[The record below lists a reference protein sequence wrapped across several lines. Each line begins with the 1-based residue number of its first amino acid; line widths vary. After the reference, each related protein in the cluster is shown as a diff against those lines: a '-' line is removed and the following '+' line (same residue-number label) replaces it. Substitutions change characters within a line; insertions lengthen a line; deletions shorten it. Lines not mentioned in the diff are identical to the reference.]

1 MSPAKQR
8 VEIDGRTLAV
18 SNLEKVLFPEVGV
31 TKAQVIDYYV
41 RIAPVLLPHLAGR
54 PVTFTRWPDGVE
66 GQTFFEKN
74 SARHAPEWVRRVTIP
89 SPGSSTGRE
98 TLDMVVL
105 ESVADL
111 AWAANLAALE
121 LHVPQWQVD
130 DDGVPQLPDLLVLDL
145 DPGPDTGL
153 AECCAV
159 AERLG
164 ERLEA
169 DGLDPVVKTSGS
181 KGMQVYAPIEAADRE
196 HPSRYAKALAQELS
210 AETPDDVVWRMEKVL
225 RPGKVLIDWSQNNP
239 AKTTVAPYS
248 LRARAGATVST
259 PIGWDE
265 VDAVREG
272 ADPATL
278 RFTHRR
284 RPRRGSRST
293 ATCSTSP
300 TPAARRCPRSES
312 GTTGV
317 TSGLGGSP
325 DHVRPPLHRRG
336 AARRPLPRPAGHRR
350 RPHRADGRGRREHH
364 RLAAALLRPQRRHVH
379 PAAGVRAGRP
389 RAAAAP
395 SWRARW
401 PRWPASGG

>member
-1 MSPAKQR
+1 VSPGKQR
-8 VEIDGRTLAV
+8 VEIDGRTLQV
-18 SNLEKVLFPEVGV
+18 SNLEKVLFPEVSF

-54 PVTFTRWPDGVE
+54 PVTFTRWPDGVD

-89 SPGSSTGRE
+89 SPGSSRGRE
-98 TLDMVVL
+98 TLDMVIL
-105 ESVADL
+105 ESTADL

-121 LHVPQWQVD
+121 VHVPQWQVD
-130 DDGVPQLPDLLVLDL
+130 DDGQPALPDLLVLDL
-145 DPGPDTGL
+145 DPGPDTGIV
-153 AECCAV
+153 ECCVV

-181 KGMQVYAPIEAADRE
+181 KGMQVYAPIETPTDRE
-196 HPSRYAKALAQELS
+196 HPSRYAKQLAQELS

-265 VDAVREG
+265 VDAVRDG
-272 ADPATL
+272 ADPGTL
-278 RFTHRR
+278 RFT
-284 RPRRGSRST
+284 T
-293 ATCSTSP
+293 ADVL
-300 TPAARRCPRSES
+300 ARVEEY
-312 GTTGV
+312 GDLFDVANAT
-317 TSGLGGSP
+317 
-325 DHVRPPLHRRG
+325 
-336 AARRPLPRPAGHRR
+336 
-350 RPHRADGRGRREHH
+350 
-364 RLAAALLRPQRRHVH
+364 
-379 PAAGVRAGRP
+379 
-389 RAAAAP
+389 
-395 SWRARW
+395 RARL
-401 PRWPASGG
+401 PEA

>member
-1 MSPAKQR
+1 M
-8 VEIDGRTLAV
+8 
-18 SNLEKVLFPEVGV
+18 
-31 TKAQVIDYYV
+31 
-41 RIAPVLLPHLAGR
+41 LLPHLAGR

-105 ESVADL
+105 ENIADL
-111 AWAANLAALE
+111 AWSANLAALE
-121 LHVPQWQVD
+121 IHVPQWQVD

-145 DPGPDTGL
+145 DPGPDTGI

-164 ERLEA
+164 ARLEA

-239 AKTTVAPYS
+239 AKTTVAPV
-248 LRARAGATVST
+248 LAAG
-259 PIGWDE
+259 
-265 VDAVREG
+265 
-272 ADPATL
+272 
-278 RFTHRR
+278 
-284 RPRRGSRST
+284 PRRGHGVDADRLGRGRRGAGGSPTRRCCGSPPTTCSRGWRST

-300 TPAARRCPRSES
+300 TRTP
-312 GTTGV
+312 G
-317 TSGLGGSP
+317 
-325 DHVRPPLHRRG
+325 
-336 AARRPLPRPAGHRR
+336 RPAG
-350 RPHRADGRGRREHH
+350 
-364 RLAAALLRPQRRHVH
+364 
-379 PAAGVRAGRP
+379 
-389 RAAAAP
+389 
-395 SWRARW
+395 
-401 PRWPASGG
+401 AS

>member
-1 MSPAKQR
+1 VSPAKQR
-8 VEIDGRTLAV
+8 VEIDGRTLSV
-18 SNLEKVLFPEVGV
+18 SNLEKVLFPEVSV

-74 SARHAPEWVRRVTIP
+74 SARHAPAWVRRVTIP

-130 DDGVPQLPDLLVLDL
+130 ENGVPQLPDLLVLDL
-145 DPGPDTGL
+145 DPGPESGL

-164 ERLEA
+164 ARLEA

-181 KGMQVYAPIEAADRE
+181 KGMQVYAPIETPIDRE

-210 AETPDDVVWRMEKVL
+210 AETPDDIVWRMEKVL

-272 ADPATL
+272 ADPASL
-278 RFTHRR
+278 RFTPDDVLARVEEY
-284 RPRRGSRST
+284 GDLFDVAG
-293 ATCSTSP
+293 AT
-300 TPAARRCPRSES
+300 R
-312 GTTGV
+312 
-317 TSGLGGSP
+317 
-325 DHVRPPLHRRG
+325 
-336 AARRPLPRPAGHRR
+336 
-350 RPHRADGRGRREHH
+350 
-364 RLAAALLRPQRRHVH
+364 AALPE
-379 PAAGVRAGRP
+379 A
-389 RAAAAP
+389 
-395 SWRARW
+395 
-401 PRWPASGG
+401 

>member
-1 MSPAKQR
+1 M
-8 VEIDGRTLAV
+8 
-18 SNLEKVLFPEVGV
+18 
-31 TKAQVIDYYV
+31 VI
-41 RIAPVLLPHLAGR
+41 
-54 PVTFTRWPDGVE
+54 
-66 GQTFFEKN
+66 
-74 SARHAPEWVRRVTIP
+74 
-89 SPGSSTGRE
+89 
-98 TLDMVVL
+98 L

-121 LHVPQWQVD
+121 LHVPQWRVD
-130 DDGVPQLPDLLVLDL
+130 DGGEPALPDLLVLDL
-145 DPGPDTGL
+145 DPGPETGL

-181 KGMQVYAPIEAADRE
+181 KGMQVYAPIETPTDRE

-272 ADPATL
+272 ADPASL
-278 RFTHRR
+278 RFTPDDVLARVEEF
-284 RPRRGSRST
+284 GDLFDVAG
-293 ATCSTSP
+293 AT
-300 TPAARRCPRSES
+300 R
-312 GTTGV
+312 V
-317 TSGLGGSP
+317 
-325 DHVRPPLHRRG
+325 
-336 AARRPLPRPAGHRR
+336 PLP
-350 RPHRADGRGRREHH
+350 E
-364 RLAAALLRPQRRHVH
+364 V
-379 PAAGVRAGRP
+379 
-389 RAAAAP
+389 
-395 SWRARW
+395 
-401 PRWPASGG
+401 

>member
-1 MSPAKQR
+1 VKRQR
-8 VEIDGRTLAV
+8 VEIDGRQLQV
-18 SNLEKVLFPEVGV
+18 SNLEKVLFPEVPF

-66 GQTFFEKN
+66 GQKFFEKN
-74 SARHAPEWVRRVTIP
+74 SARHAPAWVRRVTIP

-98 TLDMVVL
+98 TLDMVIL

-130 DDGVPQLPDLLVLDL
+130 DDGIPQLPDLLVLDL
-145 DPGPDTGL
+145 DPGPETGL
-153 AECCAV
+153 PECCAV

-164 ERLEA
+164 QRLEA

-181 KGMQVYAPIEAADRE
+181 KGMQVYAPIETPGDGE

-210 AETPDDVVWRMEKVL
+210 AETPEHVVWRMEKVL

-248 LRARAGATVST
+248 LRARAGAAVST

-272 ADPATL
+272 ADPASL
-278 RFTHRR
+278 RF
-284 RPRRGSRST
+284 ST
-293 ATCSTSP
+293 EDVLARVAEYGDLFDVAGATRAS
-300 TPAARRCPRSES
+300 
-312 GTTGV
+312 
-317 TSGLGGSP
+317 
-325 DHVRPPLHRRG
+325 
-336 AARRPLPRPAGHRR
+336 LP
-350 RPHRADGRGRREHH
+350 E
-364 RLAAALLRPQRRHVH
+364 V
-379 PAAGVRAGRP
+379 
-389 RAAAAP
+389 
-395 SWRARW
+395 
-401 PRWPASGG
+401 

>member
-1 MSPAKQR
+1 VKRQR
-8 VEIDGRTLAV
+8 VEIDGRQLQV
-18 SNLEKVLFPEVGV
+18 SNLEKVLFPEVSF

-66 GQTFFEKN
+66 GQKFFEKN
-74 SARHAPEWVRRVTIP
+74 SARHAPAWVRRVTIP

-98 TLDMVVL
+98 TLDMVIL

-130 DDGVPQLPDLLVLDL
+130 DDGIPQLPDLLVLDL
-145 DPGPDTGL
+145 DPGPETGL
-153 AECCAV
+153 PECCAV

-164 ERLEA
+164 QRLEA

-181 KGMQVYAPIEAADRE
+181 KGMQVYAPIETPGDGE

-210 AETPDDVVWRMEKVL
+210 AETPEDVVWRMEKVL

-272 ADPATL
+272 ADPASL
-278 RFTHRR
+278 RF
-284 RPRRGSRST
+284 ST
-293 ATCSTSP
+293 EDVLARVAEYGDLFDVAGATR
-300 TPAARRCPRSES
+300 A
-312 GTTGV
+312 
-317 TSGLGGSP
+317 
-325 DHVRPPLHRRG
+325 
-336 AARRPLPRPAGHRR
+336 PLP
-350 RPHRADGRGRREHH
+350 E
-364 RLAAALLRPQRRHVH
+364 V
-379 PAAGVRAGRP
+379 
-389 RAAAAP
+389 
-395 SWRARW
+395 
-401 PRWPASGG
+401 

>member
-1 MSPAKQR
+1 VTGKQR
-8 VEIDGRTLAV
+8 VEIDGRTLNV
-18 SNLEKVLFPEVGV
+18 SNLEKVLFPEVGF

-41 RIAPVLLPHLAGR
+41 RVAPVLLPHLAGR
-54 PVTFTRWPDGVE
+54 PVTFTRWPDGIE

-74 SARHAPEWVRRVTIP
+74 SARHAPDWVRRVTIP
-89 SPGSSTGRE
+89 SPGCSTGRE
-98 TLDMVVL
+98 TLEMVIL
-105 ESVADL
+105 GSVADL

-153 AECCAV
+153 VECCAV

-181 KGMQVYAPIEAADRE
+181 KGLQVYAPIETPADRE
-196 HPSRYAKALAQELS
+196 QPSRYAKALAQELS
-210 AETPDDVVWRMEKVL
+210 NETPDDVVWRMDKVL

-248 LRARAGATVST
+248 LRARPSATVST

-265 VDAVREG
+265 VDAVRAG

-278 RFTHRR
+278 RFGTDDVLARVAEY
-284 RPRRGSRST
+284 GDLFDVAG
-293 ATCSTSP
+293 ATR
-300 TPAARRCPRSES
+300 A
-312 GTTGV
+312 
-317 TSGLGGSP
+317 
-325 DHVRPPLHRRG
+325 
-336 AARRPLPRPAGHRR
+336 PLPEA
-350 RPHRADGRGRREHH
+350 
-364 RLAAALLRPQRRHVH
+364 
-379 PAAGVRAGRP
+379 
-389 RAAAAP
+389 
-395 SWRARW
+395 
-401 PRWPASGG
+401 